1 MSILIKLK
9 DTRIG
14 FICNEYIN
22 WKEIEN
28 NCPLVE
34 KIFYQSGYDIA
45 IKYYVKY
52 KDPRLRELMSQ
63 VHKFKNTLKFKEDVI
78 YSLSDAIT
86 KILHQSMSKKKDLEV
101 KCLWK

>member
-1 MSILIKLK
+1 
-9 DTRIG
+9 
-14 FICNEYIN
+14 
-22 WKEIEN
+22 
-28 NCPLVE
+28 
-34 KIFYQSGYDIA
+34 
-45 IKYYVKY
+45 
-52 KDPRLRELMSQ
+52 MSQ